1 MKEIS
6 NKQILKLLKQKL
18 DSLTLLEKQNEEL
31 NKELEILNNKLEES
45 ESFKSHFISNVTN
58 EIINPFSS
66 VMGLSKAIM
75 KLKDNDLQKAPSLA
89 SLIYSEA
96 AFLDFQLNNIFAAA
110 KIEAGEIAF
119 EVSTINI
126 SDLIEN
132 SIKKLQH
139 DIDKKNIELTYK
151 PEFTEGS
158 EKLYYFKSDSEK
170 LQLIVV
176 NLLSNAIK
184 SIDKNGKISI
194 NTKLDNGNLI
204 IEITDNGKGINEKEK
219 NKIFDRFT
227 RIDTN
232 INSLN
237 PGNGLGLSV
246 VKGLLD
252 IIEGKIDIK
261 STVGKGTTVT
271 VTVPEAVDT
280 ESVFDDDLFDDFDN
294 ETF

>member
-1 MKEIS
+1 M
-6 NKQILKLLKQKL
+6 N
-18 DSLTLLEKQNEEL
+18 
-31 NKELEILNNKLEES
+31 
-45 ESFKSHFISNVTN
+45 
-58 EIINPFSS
+58 
-66 VMGLSKAIM
+66 
-75 KLKDNDLQKAPSLA
+75 
-89 SLIYSEA
+89 
-96 AFLDFQLNNIFAAA
+96 
-110 KIEAGEIAF
+110 
-119 EVSTINI
+119 
-126 SDLIEN
+126 
-132 SIKKLQH
+132 
-139 DIDKKNIELTYK
+139 
-151 PEFTEGS
+151 
-158 EKLYYFKSDSEK
+158 
-170 LQLIVV
+170 
-176 NLLSNAIK
+176 
-184 SIDKNGKISI
+184 
-194 NTKLDNGNLI
+194 NGNLI